1 MKPEIIKYISAKE
14 RSHYMKCTHCGDY
27 FEMRECNKV
36 FDHFHKSAAMN
47 AGYSEAISENYTK
60 GKP

>member
-14 RSHYMKCTHCGDY
+14 RSHYMKRTDCGDY
-27 FEMRECNKV
+27 FDMRDVQQV

-47 AGYSEAISENYTK
+47 AGYSESISENYTK